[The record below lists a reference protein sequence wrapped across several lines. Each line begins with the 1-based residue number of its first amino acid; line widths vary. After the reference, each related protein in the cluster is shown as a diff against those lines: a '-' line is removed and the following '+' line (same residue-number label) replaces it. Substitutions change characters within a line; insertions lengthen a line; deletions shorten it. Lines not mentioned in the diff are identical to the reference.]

1 MPEHFGTS
9 FVPILVDKL
18 TIRPQVSCTG
28 ADISSQS
35 TPYQKEAVSVE
46 SLAEKYSFFGR
57 VVESVKSIIAT
68 IGAFYTLEKTVEG
81 MKEVVKEGDKIAK
94 FSIELSTAFGSLKN
108 GEEAFAK
115 INEIA
120 EKVPLSFDDVTRATL
135 RAKKEGLDPF
145 NGTLEALI
153 DTNAKYGG
161 SVDTLNTLID
171 ALGKAYARGSLN
183 AKTLVSLQEQGVPAA
198 KLLGSALGKTADE
211 IEDMAKK
218 GELGRESIRLLI
230 DQLGQSAKGAANQQL
245 GLVSSLVTKIS
256 DKWNEF
262 LELVAKSGAY
272 DYARDKLQ
280 QINDAF
286 ARGIGDGSLKEKAQ
300 SLSNAIVAIGNA
312 VSGTFR
318 FIVDH
323 STAILAAAHAYG
335 VLKLSMLSLD
345 LVGVATKFIGLSG
358 AVKETAVVAKVAAAE
373 VSGLSVAV
381 KDAAV
386 VSEVA
391 AAEGGVF
398 ARLGAK
404 IKAIPKA
411 VQIAIVVAAADF
423 AVTQIENVLEV
434 SKQLQ
439 EVNKQNN
446 DFQKE
451 ANALSEKLS
460 IKAAALAKAL
470 KGFADAQIA
479 SADELATKDK
489 RRSEQYIDSLKNAF
503 LYYEALKVQAQSL
516 SDYKG
521 VEAATGRL
529 KELGTALA
537 AANTHFKEI
546 NESLAVTSET
556 VGLATEKYDALKR
569 SGETAATSIEG
580 AFKKI
585 EINTPQGLKD
595 TLALIGSISSR
606 SHEAKEAVQTELVS
620 ALAKL
625 DETDLRKFQQNVTDQ
640 LKTAKGNAEALKTA
654 IGAALQTELL
664 SLGLTAQQAGVQF
677 SAGGQKIIDTFSN
690 IASNARASAQQI
702 QLAFASALSKAT
714 TEGEV
719 QALEKQLQ
727 QAFAA
732 GKIGADQFGVAM
744 EAAGRKTAAIVVA
757 ATTAGASLDG
767 MGRAGESAAQR
778 ISGALQD
785 TRDKLVIQ
793 ADQIARA
800 LSNAIQS
807 GASPET
813 VAALRARF
821 KAVDGELGGLNA
833 QIATVQKSLDGLN
846 ETLTGDHGGGVNI
859 TKIWNE
865 AQEAIRKANVQL
877 FNVSSLA
884 GKSASDIEDIG
895 KAAGASGIEI
905 SAMKDQIEGVSRA
918 LEQADRD
925 ARHLDDTVRLGL
937 QGVSELGAALYK
949 SFDAA
954 TFARANSQIADA
966 KNNVIDLTQAYTAL
980 GNGTSDAFIKQFG
993 SLDAAQQRI
1002 DDLKRS
1008 LQAGTSELSILDSQ
1022 SLSGLQSALD
1032 AAASKANTLANASKQ
1047 AADQLASLNAQ
1058 LQDQIDQNNNDQVSI
1073 ENRRFQTQEDKIKQL
1088 AQQGGDAAQAQAD
1101 QALALAQKVHDDAM
1115 KKIAEQLAAQT
1126 QSSNQQA
1133 QQRQQKQQAA
1143 APSPTPT
1150 NTAVAATLNLVVTG
1164 APGSLNSIPDSELQQ
1179 FAYRLT
1185 PLAMPII
1192 LDELH
1197 RQQMVAGH

>member
-1 MPEHFGTS
+1 M
-9 FVPILVDKL
+9 
-18 TIRPQVSCTG
+18 
-28 ADISSQS
+28 
-35 TPYQKEAVSVE
+35 E

-120 EKVPLSFDDVTRATL
+120 EKVPLSFDDVTRSVL

-198 KLLGSALGKTADE
+198 KLLGAALGKTADE

-434 SKQLQ
+434 SKKLQ

-460 IKAAALAKAL
+460 IKAAALAKSL

-479 SADELATKDK
+479 SAEELATKDK

-529 KELGTALA
+529 KELVVAQA
-537 AANTHFKEI
+537 DANAHFKEI

-556 VGLATEKYDALKR
+556 VGVATEKYDALKR

-821 KAVDGELGGLNA
+821 KAVDGELGGLNE

-846 ETLTGDHGGGVNI
+846 ETFKGDHGSGTNI
-859 TKIWNE
+859 KQIFDETTESIKHVAE
-865 AQEAIRKANVQL
+865 GLFTVQ
-877 FNVSSLA
+877 NLA
-884 GKSASDIEDIG
+884 GSSAGHIEDIG
-895 KAAGASGIEI
+895 KAAGKSGIEI
-905 SAMKDQIEGVSRA
+905 NNMKRAIEAAADAAEGRFSVGTDHIQGYTEAIGGLSKKAVDNFNAISQTA
-918 LEQADRD
+918 LESTR
-925 ARHLDDTVRLGL
+925 GL
-937 QGVSELGAALYK
+937 SAFGAQYAQ
-949 SFDAA
+949 
-954 TFARANSQIADA
+954 TFNDLSVPL
-966 KNNVIDLTQAYTAL
+966 NNAISKQREQVASLTQAYAGFAATATASE
-980 GNGTSDAFIKQFG
+980 NDT
-993 SLDAAQQRI
+993 AA
-1002 DDLKRS
+1002 S
-1008 LQAGTSELSILDSQ
+1008 LQARADSLANFSRSLRDGTSQFDLLDQQ
-1022 SLSGLQSALD
+1022 SLAGLQAQID
-1032 AAASKANTLANASKQ
+1032 ATVQKTQSLANEAK
-1047 AADQLASLNAQ
+1047 AAGDQLKSLNQQ
-1058 LQDQIDQNNNDQVSI
+1058 LQDQVDANNNDQTSI
-1073 ENRRFQTQEDKIKQL
+1073 ENRRYQTQLQQIKDLQDKT
-1088 AQQGGDAAQAQAD
+1088 GAAGLSEAN
-1101 QALALAQKVHDDAM
+1101 QALALAQTVHDDAM

-1133 QQRQQKQQAA
+1133 QQQAAQQKQQAA
-1143 APSPTPT
+1143 APSPSPTPT